1 MHVATVAVYLQKS
14 FIILNDLS
22 TFGITT
28 KRNRRNIFQLIA
40 SDKTKNYYFKS
51 YCTYTFIKK
60 ANLRRFPPEI

>member
-1 MHVATVAVYLQKS
+1 MHVATVAVYPQKS

-28 KRNRRNIFQLIA
+28 KRNRRNIPQLIA